1 MLNDHTLQKN
11 VLLKLN
17 FQGEGH
23 LDACFFIYI
32 LTIYRKCVLFRLLSR
47 GIRAH
52 ISILTVIQKRHITVE
67 KWSYFTKKCTFEGLE
82 ISTLAV

>member
-11 VLLKLN
+11 VLFKLN

-23 LDACFFIYI
+23 LDARFFIYI

-47 GIRAH
+47 GIRTH
-52 ISILTVIQKRHITVE
+52 IPILTVIQKRHITIE
-67 KWSYFTKKCTFEGLE
+67 KW
-82 ISTLAV
+82 